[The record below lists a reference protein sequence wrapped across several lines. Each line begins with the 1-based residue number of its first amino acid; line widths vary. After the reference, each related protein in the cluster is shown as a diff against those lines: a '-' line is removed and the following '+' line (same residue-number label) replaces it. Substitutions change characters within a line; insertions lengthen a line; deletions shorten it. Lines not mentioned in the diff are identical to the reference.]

1 MAVDKYEIPDEN
13 LENAKTKKV
22 PFRQERNTPFGINDE
37 YRPAVNVKNLTK
49 LFTEGKL
56 QFSSRYVRAEINII
70 NSANN
75 TFQIDNA
82 KLDDKYTVPLS
93 KDFDIYIK
101 GLLLPF
107 DIYTV
112 TQSGLNVVIT
122 FKENELNYSEFCA
135 DDVALFGKFA
145 AVDIDEI
152 TTYLTTENDYYL
164 LTEDEKLLII

>member
-1 MAVDKYEIPDEN
+1 MIDDKYDIPDDYIN
-13 LENAKTKKV
+13 PKTKTS
-22 PFRQERNTPFGINDE
+22 PFRKERKTPFGINDE
-37 YRPAVNVKNLTK
+37 YRPAVNVKNVVNE
-49 LFTEGKL
+49 FTNCRL
-56 QFSSRYVRAEINII
+56 IYSVRYVKAEINYI
-70 NSANN
+70 NETNN
-75 TFQIDNA
+75 TFTIYNA
-82 KLDDKYTVPLS
+82 KLDDKHVVVFP
-93 KDFDIYIK
+93 KDFEIYISGIK
-101 GLLLPF
+101 LSS

-135 DDVALFGKFA
+135 DDVAVFGKFA